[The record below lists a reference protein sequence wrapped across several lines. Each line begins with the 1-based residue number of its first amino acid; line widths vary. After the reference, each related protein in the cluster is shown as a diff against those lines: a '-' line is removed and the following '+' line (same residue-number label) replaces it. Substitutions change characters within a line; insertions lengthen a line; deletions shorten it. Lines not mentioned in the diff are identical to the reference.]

1 MTHRLLSRLLAGAA
15 GLAGTAG
22 AFAHDGH
29 GLVASHWHPTD
40 TAGFAVV
47 ALLAGLAVW
56 LSRDR

>member
-1 MTHRLLSRLLAGAA
+1 MRIAQRLATAATLLA
-15 GLAGTAG
+15 TAT
-22 AFAHDGH
+22 ATLAHDGH
-29 GLVASHWHPTD
+29 GLAAAHWHATD